1 MFNKVILS
9 GRLTKAIEI
18 KKTPAG
24 KAVASFQL
32 AVECRYKNQ
41 AGEKVTDFLDC
52 VIWNTLAE
60 NLAKWTGKGSLI
72 GVIGRL
78 EKRSYQNQQ
87 GQRVTISEV
96 IVEEYTLLDYRQREE
111 VLESLEE
118 VPLPDYTHQ
127 EQTSFFQGR
136 TTNIVD

>member
-1 MFNKVILS
+1 MFNKVILT

-32 AVECRYKNQ
+32 AVERRYKNQ
-41 AGEKVTDFLDC
+41 AGEKVTDFHDC
-52 VIWNTLAE
+52 VIWNALAE

-72 GVIGRL
+72 GVVGRL

-96 IVEEYTLLDYRQREE
+96 IVEEYTLLDYRNSEKAP
-111 VLESLEE
+111 ESLEE

>member
-1 MFNKVILS
+1 MFNKVILT

-32 AVECRYKNQ
+32 AVERRYKNQ
-41 AGEKVTDFLDC
+41 AGEKVTDFHDC
-52 VIWNTLAE
+52 VIWGALAE

-72 GVIGRL
+72 GVVGRL

-96 IVEEYTLLDYRQREE
+96 IVEEYTLLDYRQRGEE
-111 VLESLEE
+111 AESIEE
-118 VPLPDYTHQ
+118 PPLPDFSGT

-136 TTNIVD
+136 TTNIAD

>member
-1 MFNKVILS
+1 MFNKVILT

-24 KAVASFQL
+24 KSVASFQL
-32 AVECRYKNQ
+32 AIERRYKNQ
-41 AGEKVTDFLDC
+41 AGEKLTDFHDC
-52 VIWNTLAE
+52 VIWDALAE

-96 IVEEYTLLDYRQREE
+96 IVEEYNLLDYRQREE
-111 VLESLEE
+111 ALESLEE
-118 VPLPDYTHQ
+118 PPLPDYTHQ

-136 TTNIVD
+136 TTNIID

>member
-1 MFNKVILS
+1 MFNKVILT

-32 AVECRYKNQ
+32 AVERRYKNQ
-41 AGEKVTDFLDC
+41 AGEKVTDFHDC
-52 VIWNTLAE
+52 VIWGALAE

-72 GVIGRL
+72 GVVGRL

-111 VLESLEE
+111 DLESLEE
-118 VPLPDYTHQ
+118 PPLPDYMQQ

-136 TTNIVD
+136 TTNIAD

>member
-1 MFNKVILS
+1 MFNKVILT
-9 GRLTKAIEI
+9 GRLTKAIEV
-18 KKTPAG
+18 KRTPAG
-24 KAVASFQL
+24 KSVASFQL
-32 AVECRYKNQ
+32 AVERRYKNQ
-41 AGEKVTDFLDC
+41 AGEKVTDFHDC
-52 VIWNTLAE
+52 VIWNALAE

-72 GVIGRL
+72 GVVGRL

-111 VLESLEE
+111 AQESLEDA
-118 VPLPDYTHQ
+118 PLPDYTPQ

-136 TTNIVD
+136 TTNIAD